1 MPRTFYGIHDVQYI
15 AVRDVFAASPVTI
28 ASPIDRVNQIPL
40 MIEGPKDHLNFFY
53 YFFLK
58 LLKYTPL
65 PDEQE
70 GWGSW
75 VRLEPPT
82 HSAPSIKL
90 WYQYGHSYIDRMEL
104 LEHKFRRDVVF
115 HCDLMLAD
123 WAILEVTIFGKDLL
137 RTTIFLPE
145 ELPRNGTIVIPQ
157 HTLH

>member
-40 MIEGPKDHLNFFY
+40 MIEGPKDHLDFFY
-53 YFFLK
+53 RLFPK
-58 LLKYTPL
+58 LFKQSLFDKMRGRG
-65 PDEQE
+65 
-70 GWGSW
+70 GWI
-75 VRLEPPT
+75 RLEPPT
-82 HSAPSIKL
+82 SSSPWITL
-90 WYQYGHSYIDRMEL
+90 WYKYGRSLVDHVEL
-104 LEHKFRRDVVF
+104 LEHKFRRDAAVY
-115 HCDLMLAD
+115 CDLMLAD